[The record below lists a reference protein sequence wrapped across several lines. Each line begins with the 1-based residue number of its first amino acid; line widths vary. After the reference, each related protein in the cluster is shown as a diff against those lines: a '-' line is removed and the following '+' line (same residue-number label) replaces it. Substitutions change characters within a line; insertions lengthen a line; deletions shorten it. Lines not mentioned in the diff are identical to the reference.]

1 MRADIRKRLKSCSQ
15 ALAALGPNRDTKDQQ
30 YKYLLEL
37 TTRFQ
42 GITSHA
48 LMPYYGGD
56 DVFDSSP
63 SRKLATAIVHRNV
76 SFSNDVWE
84 NGPTMKFSEEVGF
97 NKTATSQEDAEDSDD
112 GAEYL
117 RVRYPVN
124 HRELDDLMQ
133 DDSKVAP
140 PKEIGIKSWLA
151 DVYIKGSSWVFSTQR
166 IVRKKQSEN
175 WDALALAYIND
186 VVSIVHS
193 FIVHLLSK
201 ICKDERIRRGL
212 SSVILEELMERYKKG
227 IDHTRYLLAVERSD
241 TPLTTNHYFADNLKK
256 MVSYDSIDWS
266 TI

>member
-1 MRADIRKRLKSCSQ
+1 MRANTSKRLKSCCQ
-15 ALAALGPNRDTKDQQ
+15 ALAALGPNGDTKDQQ

-37 TTRFQ
+37 ATRFQ
-42 GITSHA
+42 AITSHA
-48 LMPYYGGD
+48 LRAYYGGD
-56 DVFDSSP
+56 DVFDGSP
-63 SRKLATAIVHRNV
+63 SLKLATAIVHCSI

-117 RVRYPVN
+117 RVRFHIN

-140 PKEIGIKSWLA
+140 PKGTGIKSWLA
-151 DVYIKGSSWVFSTQR
+151 DVYKDSQGLELGDFDPALLPTVW
-166 IVRKKQSEN
+166 KKQSEK
-175 WDALALAYIND
+175 WDALAPAYIND

-193 FIVHLLSK
+193 FTVDLLSK

-212 SSVILEELMERYKKG
+212 SSVLLEELTERYKKS
-227 IDHTRYLLAVERSD
+227 IDHTRYLLAVKRSG
-241 TPLTTNHYFADNLKK
+241 TPLTTNHYFANNLEK
-256 MVSYDSIDWS
+256 W
-266 TI
+266 